1 MILKIL
7 KTRKEEN
14 STETKIIN
22 EYYEDKWFRLCDGFI
37 ESNKDNIYIEKYN
50 IRDEITGDWIE
61 YETIEAYL
69 MNNEGKTIEKIK

>member
-7 KTRKEEN
+7 KTRKKEN

-22 EYYEDKWFRLCDGFI
+22 EYYEDQWFWLCDDFI
-37 ESNKDNIYIEKYN
+37 ECNKDNIYIEKYN
-50 IRDEITGDWIE
+50 IRDDITGDWVE

>member
-1 MILKIL
+1 MILKTV

-14 STETKIIN
+14 STEVKIIN
-22 EYYEDKWFRLCDGFI
+22 EYYEDKWFRLCDDFI
-37 ESNKDNIYIEKYN
+37 ESNKDNIDIGKYN
-50 IRDEITGDWIE
+50 IRDDITENWVE